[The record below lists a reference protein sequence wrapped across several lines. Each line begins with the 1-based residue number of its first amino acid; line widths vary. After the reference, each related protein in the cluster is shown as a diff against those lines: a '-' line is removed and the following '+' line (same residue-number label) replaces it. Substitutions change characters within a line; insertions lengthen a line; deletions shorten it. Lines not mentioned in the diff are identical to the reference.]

1 MRRTEQVQ
9 GLRLMKFEEVYGRT
23 HRGGLSQAEAAE
35 VLGVSE
41 RTFRRWRDRYE
52 AEGADGLYDRR
63 LGRLSARRAP
73 VDEVARV
80 LELFDTR
87 YWDFTAKHFHEKLV
101 ADHGFKRSYNWLRL
115 SLQAH
120 GRRRAAPRRGAH
132 RRKRPRRALPGMMLH
147 QDGSSHEWV
156 PGRWWDLIVTMD
168 DATSDIYSAFFVAEE
183 GTMSSFQ
190 GVSEAIRAKGLFCSL
205 YADRASHYWNTP
217 EAGGK
222 VDKDTPTQ
230 VGRALAQLGI
240 ELIPAYSPEARGR
253 SERMFGTLQ
262 KRLPQE
268 LRLAGITDM
277 VEANRFLKEVFLP
290 QHNARFATPAEDRG
304 TAFVPFT
311 GALDDILCIHEE
323 RTVSNDNTVRYKRL
337 ALQIPAG
344 RHRRHYVKA
353 RVRVH
358 EYPDGTMAVFYHR
371 AECLTHVGD
380 SQAVRS
386 LTQCGEPMRFAMAAP
401 IDLRNDFDS
410 VSLRRLAKRTRDAT
424 QSRRLLALAEVY
436 DGGSRT
442 DASRIG
448 GVGLQI
454 IRDWV
459 LRFNARGPDGLV
471 DGKSP
476 GAPSKLNAD
485 HRRALAE
492 VVEAGPVPA
501 VDGVVRWRRKDLA
514 RWLLETF
521 AISLDETTVGR
532 ELKAL
537 GFAKISARPRHYA
550 QNELAVEAF
559 KKNFPAELAKIR
571 ARLPKGVEIEL
582 WWQDEARIGQKNK
595 LTRRWARRGTRP
607 RAPRDQRTEWAYIFG
622 AICPAKGKGAG
633 LVMPWCDTDAMAAH
647 LIEISAAVDPG
658 AHAVLIVDQAGWHLT
673 PKLAIPDN
681 ITVLALPPRS
691 PELNPVENVWQF
703 MRDNWL
709 SNRIFKSYEDIVA
722 LCCQAWNNLIDQP
735 WKIMS
740 LGMRKWAHGF

>member
-190 GVSEAIRAKGLFCSL
+190 GVFEAIWAKGLFCSL

-311 GALDDILCIHEE
+311 GALDDILCIHD
-323 RTVSNDNTVRYKRL
+323 SNDNTVRYKRL

-344 RHRRHYVKA
+344 RHRRHYVKEGP
-353 RVRVH
+353 RPR
-358 EYPDGTMAVFYHR
+358 DGTMAVFHGMSGAIPR
-371 AECLTHVGD
+371 RWPTDRQPNPRGRV
-380 SQAVRS
+380 
-386 LTQCGEPMRFAMAAP
+386 TRFDATDRRPVDKWTAAP
-401 IDLRNDFDS
+401 RP
-410 VSLRRLAKRTRDAT
+410 TT
-424 QSRRLLALAEVY
+424 
-436 DGGSRT
+436 
-442 DASRIG
+442 
-448 GVGLQI
+448 
-454 IRDWV
+454 
-459 LRFNARGPDGLV
+459 
-471 DGKSP
+471 SP
-476 GAPSKLNAD
+476 
-485 HRRALAE
+485 
-492 VVEAGPVPA
+492 
-501 VDGVVRWRRKDLA
+501 
-514 RWLLETF
+514 
-521 AISLDETTVGR
+521 
-532 ELKAL
+532 
-537 GFAKISARPRHYA
+537 
-550 QNELAVEAF
+550 Q
-559 KKNFPAELAKIR
+559 
-571 ARLPKGVEIEL
+571 
-582 WWQDEARIGQKNK
+582 GQKPQQKRSTHMYINRSTQNV
-595 LTRRWARRGTRP
+595 LDRCHRNGWYLS
-607 RAPRDQRTEWAYIFG
+607 QTE
-622 AICPAKGKGAG
+622 
-633 LVMPWCDTDAMAAH
+633 
-647 LIEISAAVDPG
+647 
-658 AHAVLIVDQAGWHLT
+658 
-673 PKLAIPDN
+673 
-681 ITVLALPPRS
+681 
-691 PELNPVENVWQF
+691 
-703 MRDNWL
+703 
-709 SNRIFKSYEDIVA
+709 
-722 LCCQAWNNLIDQP
+722 LCAQP
-735 WKIMS
+735 
-740 LGMRKWAHGF
+740 